1 MISDVVIG
9 ILDAAI
15 VDLERLKK
23 YMDENPYVHAK
34 IDLIIT
40 RIRDAEI
47 AAGDPTREEVR

>member
-15 VDLERLKK
+15 VDLECLKK